1 MPRET
6 EDLEANS
13 LETILVPPCEIFTTI
28 LGVMQRSGRPGA
40 VLDKLMGSISGPSC
54 SGGLREKAGSI
65 WMQGRP
71 SPVLSDVHMSDVY
84 MFTL

>member
-28 LGVMQRSGRPGA
+28 LGVMQRSGQPGA
-40 VLDKLMGSISGPSC
+40 VLDKLMGSMSGPPG
-54 SGGLREKAGSI
+54 SGELREKAIPSGCSKEPL
-65 WMQGRP
+65 QGRP
-71 SPVLSDVHMSDVY
+71 SPVLSDVHM
-84 MFTL
+84 FTL